1 MAPADSSYRVV
12 AYTVTFLEDGDEV
25 LLLER
30 AGDRPIW
37 AGAVTG
43 VGGRLEPGE
52 DILSSAR
59 REIAEETGLRV
70 ERLRLR
76 GVIHAQSVSARPDTL
91 LFMFGGQ
98 APQRRVSETDEGRLL
113 WVPKDRV
120 ADLPLPGSIRASL
133 PRLLNGAASDG
144 PFFAFCQ
151 YSENDASE
159 VRFAE

>member
-1 MAPADSSYRVV
+1 MAPEDTSYRVV
-12 AYTVTFLEDGDEV
+12 AYTVTFLANGDEV

-30 AGDRPIW
+30 ARDRPLW
-37 AGAVTG
+37 AGTFTG

-70 ERLRLR
+70 EQLRLR
-76 GVIHAQSVSARPDTL
+76 GVIHAQSVSDRPDTL
-91 LFMFGGQ
+91 LFMFDGQ
-98 APQRRVSETDEGRLL
+98 APRRRVRETEEGRLV

-120 ADLPLPGSIRASL
+120 ADLPLPGSVRASL
-133 PRLLNGAASDG
+133 PRLLNGADPSD

-151 YSENDASE
+151 YHENDSSE
-159 VRFAE
+159 VSFAE

>member
-1 MAPADSSYRVV
+1 MASEDKSYRVV
-12 AYTVTFLEDGDEV
+12 AYTVTFLEHGDDV

-37 AGAVTG
+37 ADTFTG

-59 REIAEETGLRV
+59 REITEETGLRV

-76 GVIHAQSVSARPDTL
+76 GVIHAQSVSGRPDTL
-91 LFMFGGQ
+91 LFMFDGQ
-98 APQRRVSETDEGRLL
+98 APHRRLSDSEEGRLR

-120 ADLPLPGSIRASL
+120 ADLPLPGSVRASL
-133 PRLLNGAASDG
+133 PRLLGGAAPEH

-151 YSENDASE
+151 YSESDSSE